1 MAVNVTSD
9 QSWRILPKESVKY
22 PVIPKQKEYYIVQ
35 QGLSADAPA
44 MSGLIK
50 TGTPFILPDRGTL
63 VALMLQVDHNGESGN
78 EVYGVTRLN
87 PKLNDATIATIN
99 IASRLDSTVGQACF
113 ANKWGYMGGLWM
125 PVNDD
130 DEIAIQLTCDFTN
143 STGLIYHGATAFW
156 YFIKED

>member
-50 TGTPFILPDRGTL
+50 TGTPFILPDRATLPILQALSTTAQQPFGTSSRRTE
-63 VALMLQVDHNGESGN
+63 ANG
-78 EVYGVTRLN
+78 R
-87 PKLNDATIATIN
+87 
-99 IASRLDSTVGQACF
+99 
-113 ANKWGYMGGLWM
+113 
-125 PVNDD
+125 
-130 DEIAIQLTCDFTN
+130 
-143 STGLIYHGATAFW
+143 
-156 YFIKED
+156 